1 MLREISAAIDQGEIQ
16 LPHTKRIDLLAV
28 IPADSNQSMG
38 DIVEAVFTSL
48 PLDACSSDLEM
59 SMRRLKE
66 VPSAQW
72 AVKINFE

>member
-1 MLREISAAIDQGEIQ
+1 MLREIFAAIDQGEIQ

-28 IPADSNQSMG
+28 IPADSNRSMG

-48 PLDACSSDLEM
+48 PLDACSSDLEL

-66 VPSAQW
+66 DPSAQW
-72 AVKINFE
+72 AVKMSFE